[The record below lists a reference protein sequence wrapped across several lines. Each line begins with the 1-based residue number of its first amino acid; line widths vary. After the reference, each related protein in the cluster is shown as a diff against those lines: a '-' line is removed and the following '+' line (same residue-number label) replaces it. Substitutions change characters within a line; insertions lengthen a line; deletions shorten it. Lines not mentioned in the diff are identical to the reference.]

1 MIKDRLK
8 ELDIKITELANYL
21 QISRP
26 TMYKFIDSY
35 DSGNK
40 NEVNNSVLKLFN
52 YIEDSELIAKKNVI
66 NYILNTMVTISGND
80 ESEINELMSI
90 IREYISS
97 NSNSEKTQFI
107 TKIITTTQF
116 DTVIHYLIEISP
128 LLKKRKLTDSEKEKM
143 LMYNSIIK
151 MYSGIK
157 EG

>member
-1 MIKDRLK
+1 MIKERLK

-35 DSGNK
+35 DSGK
-40 NEVNNSVLKLFN
+40 KSEVSNSVLKLFD
-52 YIEDSELIAKKNVI
+52 YIEESELIAKKNVI
-66 NYILNTMVTISGND
+66 NYILNTMVTISEND
-80 ESEINELMSI
+80 ESEVNEIMSI

-107 TKIITTTQF
+107 IKIITTTQF

>member
-1 MIKDRLK
+1 MIKERLK

-35 DSGNK
+35 DSGK
-40 NEVNNSVLKLFN
+40 KSEVSNSVLKLFD
-52 YIEDSELIAKKNVI
+52 YIEESELIAKKNVI
-66 NYILNTMVTISGND
+66 NYILNTMVTISEND
-80 ESEINELMSI
+80 ESEVNEIMSI